1 MRNIIRTTLA
11 AGVLMVAAACTD
23 PSVAPKSTVS
33 GANIFS
39 EASSYKAF
47 LAKVYAGLATSGQ
60 QGPAGAGDIQ
70 GLDEGFS
77 QYLRLYWEM
86 QELPSDE
93 AALAWNDGPVQELNT
108 QNWSS
113 SNGFLG
119 SMYYRVYFQVSMAN
133 EFLRNT
139 TDAALAANNA
149 TPAVIAAVKSYRA
162 EARYLRALSYW
173 HGMDLFGG
181 IPLVT
186 EADVI
191 GKTPPAQK
199 SRTEVFNFIVSELN
213 AIRVDLP
220 VAGAQE
226 YGRVD
231 QGAVAMLLAKVY
243 LNAAVYTGTARYTD
257 AMTEISK
264 VVAGPYSIDPNYL
277 RMFSADNNTSPEF
290 IFAVPQ
296 DGKKIQS
303 YGGTTF
309 LVHANIGG
317 NMDASKYGVDGGWYG
332 LRLKPEAV
340 ALYPNGGGPAG
351 PDGRASYFF
360 SNGQTLAMGNLTDFS
375 NGIGAPKFRNVTSTG
390 APGSDKGFVD
400 TDYPMFRLGDAYLM
414 YAEAALR
421 GGGGTRAQALTYVNA
436 LRQRAYGNANGN
448 ITDAQLT
455 LDFILAE
462 RGRELL
468 WEGHRRQDLIR
479 FGQFST
485 GGIWAWKGNVLAG
498 KLTQAFKDLYP
509 LPASELIANPN
520 LKQNTGY

>member
-186 EADVI
+186 DRA
-191 GKTPPAQK
+191 
-199 SRTEVFNFIVSELN
+199 EV
-213 AIRVDLP
+213 AHR
-220 VAGAQE
+220 
-226 YGRVD
+226 
-231 QGAVAMLLAKVY
+231 
-243 LNAAVYTGTARYTD
+243 
-257 AMTEISK
+257 
-264 VVAGPYSIDPNYL
+264 
-277 RMFSADNNTSPEF
+277 
-290 IFAVPQ
+290 
-296 DGKKIQS
+296 
-303 YGGTTF
+303 
-309 LVHANIGG
+309 
-317 NMDASKYGVDGGWYG
+317 GV
-332 LRLKPEAV
+332 
-340 ALYPNGGGPAG
+340 
-351 PDGRASYFF
+351 
-360 SNGQTLAMGNLTDFS
+360 
-375 NGIGAPKFRNVTSTG
+375 
-390 APGSDKGFVD
+390 
-400 TDYPMFRLGDAYLM
+400 
-414 YAEAALR
+414 
-421 GGGGTRAQALTYVNA
+421 
-436 LRQRAYGNANGN
+436 
-448 ITDAQLT
+448 QL
-455 LDFILAE
+455 
-462 RGRELL
+462 
-468 WEGHRRQDLIR
+468 HR
-479 FGQFST
+479 
-485 GGIWAWKGNVLAG
+485 
-498 KLTQAFKDLYP
+498 
-509 LPASELIANPN
+509 
-520 LKQNTGY
+520 